1 LAQIFDRGDKWELSI
16 FPEITE
22 AAEIID
28 EPEKGYSATLGYL
41 PATDRHVVANVFY
54 LKSMYSIEDVLAK
67 IDALRNCER
76 CDTLDKERLT
86 LESINIPQQSTQ
98 VQTPASV
105 LPQPIQHLPP
115 VMAHSQIGVSPTYQQ
130 TVPAELPLS
139 QRVGPDIKDMF
150 ASLVLDTYLTDAGKY
165 FLGLMLNDDELSRSA
180 YPESPEQI
188 PRFMNEM
195 VDFMSGKVDFM
206 RTPEEARE
214 FLSVAAIQQEAKG
227 APGKPGVRKR
237 LPTAI
242 DSIVIF

>member
-1 LAQIFDRGDKWELSI
+1 MAQIYDRGDEWELSI

-28 EPEKGYSATLGYL
+28 EPKKGYRATLGYL

-86 LESINIPQQSTQ
+86 LESINIPTPTPQ
-98 VQTPASV
+98 VQTPVSV
-105 LPQPIQHLPP
+105 LPQPAQHLPP
-115 VMAHSQIGVSPTYQQ
+115 VMAHSQIGVNPTYQQ
-130 TVPAELPLS
+130 SAPTNIPLS
-139 QRVGPDIKDMF
+139 QRVAPDIKDMF

-165 FLGLMLNDDELSRSA
+165 FLGLMLNDDELTRSA
-180 YPESPEQI
+180 YPESPQQI

-214 FLSVAAIQQEAKG
+214 FLSVAAVQQEAQG
-227 APGKPGVRKR
+227 AKTGPGARKR
-237 LPTAI
+237 LPLAT
-242 DSIVIF
+242 DGIVIF